1 MSCYKASTVMLL
13 AVSMG
18 GHGAPEAKELDRL
31 NDLLLP
37 LVKGFTSEIVYEM
50 LSLSLQTL
58 GGSGF
63 VQDYPMEQYVRD
75 QKIDSLYEGTTHIQ
89 ALDLIFRKVA
99 RDGGET
105 MGRLAGMIGAEAGRG
120 GEGPGGGELAEPRER
135 LGAALGEA
143 QAMLETLMAKNAES
157 VYHTGFQGNRVLQAV
172 GRLVVGWLLI
182 RNAAVALER
191 LEAGGVTDD
200 DRDFYQGKVAAARF
214 YAREV
219 LPEVALDRQVVAEGS
234 LELMEVPEGAF

>member
-1 MSCYKASTVMLL
+1 L
-13 AVSMG
+13 
-18 GHGAPEAKELDRL
+18 R
-31 NDLLLP
+31 
-37 LVKGFTSEIVYEM
+37 
-50 LSLSLQTL
+50 
-58 GGSGF
+58 
-63 VQDYPMEQYVRD
+63 
-75 QKIDSLYEGTTHIQ
+75 
-89 ALDLIFRKVA
+89 
-99 RDGGET
+99 
-105 MGRLAGMIGAEAGRG
+105 
-120 GEGPGGGELAEPRER
+120 R
-135 LGAALGEA
+135 LG
-143 QAMLETLMAKNAES
+143 N
-157 VYHTGFQGNRVLQAV
+157 